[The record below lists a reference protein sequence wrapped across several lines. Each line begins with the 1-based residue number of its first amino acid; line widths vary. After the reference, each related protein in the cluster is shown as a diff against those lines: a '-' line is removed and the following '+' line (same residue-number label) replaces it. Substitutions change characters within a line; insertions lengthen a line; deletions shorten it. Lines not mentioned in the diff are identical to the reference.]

1 MVLIVLLGGLA
12 GFMGVFS
19 LAFLDH
25 CPPATC
31 SVDGAVTAVMTA
43 LALAALVGLVGM
55 VLTIVRLAQQNR
67 RGRSPWNARMLCRGP
82 FRRSDGL
89 HRGRRWVTRLRPS
102 CPDH

>member
-1 MVLIVLLGGLA
+1 MGYPYPPPYPPAKPPRSGTDLTVSIITMVLIVLLGGLA

-43 LALAALVGLVGM
+43 LATCA
-55 VLTIVRLAQQNR
+55 
-67 RGRSPWNARMLCRGP
+67 
-82 FRRSDGL
+82 
-89 HRGRRWVTRLRPS
+89 
-102 CPDH
+102 